1 MWYLTGKWSVPGIER
16 LKKSRIPK
24 KTLFCLSDCRGG
36 DRYNSPQTW
45 HRTPLLFLPLSNLW
59 LSTAVPPR
67 KPLSVEFY
75 TFGAGTVLQ
84 VAVFKYVKHLQVADR
99 IFAFLSVLFFSLP
112 ETLLFLKNGVVW
124 FCFSSQCQK
133 EKSQLGEQWFWFI
146 FVIMLG
152 SVLALWYGW
161 FTM

>member
-45 HRTPLLFLPLSNLW
+45 HRTPLLSLPLSNLW

-99 IFAFLSVLFFSLP
+99 IFAFLSVLIFSLP

-133 EKSQLGEQWFWFI
+133 EKSELGEQWFWFI
-146 FVIMLG
+146 FVTMLG
-152 SVLALWYGW
+152 SVLAFWYGW
-161 FTM
+161 LTM